1 MQQTRIGSKGRD
13 RMNLEPTT
21 AQEASSDG
29 RPPVTPELR
38 TEMVSV
44 AAYFI
49 AQKRGFLDGLAE
61 DDWFAAEAEI
71 DRRLADDVSRTTAD
85 GRAA

>member
-13 RMNLEPTT
+13 GKNLEPT
-21 AQEASSDG
+21 AGQEASSD
-29 RPPVTPELR
+29 RRTAVTRELR

-49 AQKRGFLDGLAE
+49 AQKRGFLAGCPE
-61 DDWFAAEAEI
+61 DDWLAAEAEI
-71 DRRLADDVSRTTAD
+71 ERRLSDDASRTATD

>member
-13 RMNLEPTT
+13 GKNLEPTT
-21 AQEASSDG
+21 AQEASSEG
-29 RPPVTPELR
+29 RTPVTPERR

-49 AQKRGFLDGLAE
+49 AQKRGFLAGCAE
-61 DDWFAAEAEI
+61 DDWLAAEAEI
-71 DRRLADDVSRTTAD
+71 DRRLSDDASRTATD
-85 GRAA
+85 GRTA

>member
-13 RMNLEPTT
+13 GKNHEPTT
-21 AQEASSDG
+21 AREASSDRG
-29 RPPVTPELR
+29 APVAPELR

-49 AQKRGFLDGLAE
+49 AEKRGFLAGCPE
-61 DDWFAAEAEI
+61 DDWLAAEAEI
-71 DRRLADDVSRTTAD
+71 DRRLSDDASRTATD